1 MDRQTEFR
9 TVLFPSGTT
18 TLGLTIRKTQGE
30 VMMVGAKSV
39 SRELG
44 VEVGDIIIGIAGMT
58 MRGDVG
64 MVESMILHELVPL
77 PIKFMRHQVSGGI
90 PG

>member
-1 MDRQTEFR
+1 
-9 TVLFPSGTT
+9 
-18 TLGLTIRKTQGE
+18 
-30 VMMVGAKSV
+30 MVGAKSV

-58 MRGDVG
+58 MRG
-64 MVESMILHELVPL
+64 VESMILHESVPL
-77 PIKFMRHQVSGGI
+77 PIKFMRHQVSGGT